1 MSSFSVITSEL
12 SLASGMVDTSR
23 DLVDSAA
30 TSASR
35 VHGALGGTPAA
46 SSFETLIDSI
56 GRTSTALTHVAQA
69 LSAALASA
77 ASSYQAADD
86 SATASLSG
94 PSK

>member
-1 MSSFSVITSEL
+1 MPSFSVITSEL
-12 SLASGMVDTSR
+12 SLASGMVDNGR

-30 TSASR
+30 ANASR

-56 GRTSTALTHVAQA
+56 GKTSTALTQVAQA

-77 ASSYQAADD
+77 ASSYQAAED
-86 SATASLSG
+86 SATTSLSG
-94 PSK
+94 PNK